1 MTDDVRPYEVD
12 ASEILKPTMS
22 ERIAELEAIVDTLNR
37 RLLTAEVTITKLET
51 EVLCLKRREA
61 KR

>member
-1 MTDDVRPYEVD
+1 MADDIRPYEVD
-12 ASEILKPTMS
+12 ASEILKPTES
-22 ERIAELEAIVDTLNR
+22 ERIAGLEEIVGVLSR
-37 RLLTAEVTITKLET
+37 RLSAAEHSVEKLET